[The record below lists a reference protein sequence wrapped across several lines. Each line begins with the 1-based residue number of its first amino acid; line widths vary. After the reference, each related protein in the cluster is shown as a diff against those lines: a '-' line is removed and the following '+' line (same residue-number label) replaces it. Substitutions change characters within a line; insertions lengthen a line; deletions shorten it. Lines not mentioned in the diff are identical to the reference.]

1 MIVAMSTPRSRRS
14 ARALA
19 RAPRTRVR
27 AWTGRAAMSLGT
39 DSAIS
44 TFVLAGTRKSRVSEM
59 RLLARAGAAPSSMER
74 TGPVCTA
81 FARRS
86 RRASV
91 SLRAT

>member
-59 RLLARAGAAPSSMER
+59 RLLARAGAAPSMAR
-74 TGPVCTA
+74 TGPVSTA

>member
-1 MIVAMSTPRSRRS
+1 
-14 ARALA
+14 
-19 RAPRTRVR
+19 VR

-59 RLLARAGAAPSSMER
+59 RLLARAGAAPSMER
-74 TGPVCTA
+74 TGPVSTA